1 MSPPRKDTQTG
12 YHTRHS
18 EPQPDVTCSPV
29 ESEGRPPVYAI
40 GSAVRRGKPAAS
52 NATRPPTQIARR
64 GAPGD
69 DAIFAIVRLLARQA
83 ARDEFARAELARR
96 RRPQTTKAKNGDP
109 T

>member
-1 MSPPRKDTQTG
+1 MPPRRKDTQTS

-18 EPQPDVTCSPV
+18 GPQPDVTCSPV
-29 ESEGRPPVYAI
+29 ESEGPSPVYAI
-40 GSAVRRGKPAAS
+40 ESAILRGKPAAS
-52 NATRPPTQIARR
+52 IGSPPPTQIARR
-64 GAPGD
+64 GAPGG

-96 RRPQTTKAKNGDP
+96 RRPQTTKAKNGAP

>member
-1 MSPPRKDTQTG
+1 MSPPRKDTQTS

-18 EPQPDVTCSPV
+18 EPQPDVTCSPA
-29 ESEGRPPVYAI
+29 ESEGRSPVYAI

-52 NATRPPTQIARR
+52 NATPAPTHIARR
-64 GAPGD
+64 GATG

-96 RRPQTTKAKNGDP
+96 RRPQTTKAKNGAP